1 MKLPPSKNFED
12 LIVWKKAH
20 QLVLGIYKYSAFFPG
35 NEMYGLT
42 SQLRRSA
49 VSIPANI
56 AEGYKKYSKLDKIRF
71 FNIAQGSA
79 EETKYHL
86 ILARDLNYG
95 DSTKLLNE
103 LEEVIKMLEAYV
115 KTIHDNVGKLVK

>member
-1 MKLPPSKNFED
+1 MNLPPSKSFED
-12 LIVWKKAH
+12 LVVWRKAH
-20 QLVLGIYKYSAFFPG
+20 QLVLGIYKFSAFFPV
-35 NEMYGLT
+35 NEGYGLT
-42 SQLRRSA
+42 SQLRRAA

-95 DSTKLLNE
+95 DSTELLNE
-103 LEEVIKMLEAYV
+103 LEEVIKMLEVYV
-115 KTIHDNVGKLVK
+115 KMIRVDVKKRK

>member
-1 MKLPPSKNFED
+1 MKLPPSKSFED
-12 LIVWKKAH
+12 LLVWQKAH
-20 QLVLGIYKYSAFFPG
+20 QLVLGIYKFSSLFPV
-35 NEMYGLT
+35 NEVYGLT

-49 VSIPANI
+49 VSMPANI

-95 DSTKLLNE
+95 DSTDLLNE
-103 LEEVIKMLEAYV
+103 LEEVIKMLESYIKMIRVDV
-115 KTIHDNVGKLVK
+115 KKRK